1 MEPSLIP
8 GTFASSF
15 DVPQGGIGRIALLL
29 MCVTG
34 CLETVKIGW
43 HGGSVQGVI
52 GELRFDGRRAG
63 PASMCPDVTDNGRSW
78 HSPDKRVAMGAW
90 GGTGM
95 DCRLATDCNVATIA
109 DCTLYDR
116 DRLCAELG
124 LPPTSDEGDASLL
137 TKAYLRW
144 GEAML
149 ERLDGDFA
157 FVVCDLGAGRAF
169 AATDPMG
176 MRPLFYRHEPG
187 RSFAFSTSAHELAA
201 WTGLDPRIPESRL
214 LDPLLNAE
222 ELAHFKPE
230 IPRIDRL
237 LAAHACHV
245 GADSLRVGRYWSP
258 TGRRPSLSEND
269 TEGWIEGLRERMR
282 RAVSKR
288 VADGARVG
296 VMFSGG
302 LDSSAL
308 LALSCEMASVERVS
322 AYSLLDRG
330 DPSYPE
336 TLAIDRMIAA
346 TGATSIQCDVAN
358 LEEHGDT
365 ARAVLARVPRF
376 DYILN
381 GFVPYFNAMAA
392 KSGVNVMMYG
402 LDADALFSH
411 GDLLLK
417 RLRRGRY
424 HHVLREARKADRLL
438 GVPWLVPQVPKM
450 QATVILSAVLPF
462 PARRAL
468 RSMYEWMEQPAILR
482 EALVGDDAISR
493 LQLRGRLRE
502 QSRLLRSFPRQ
513 VGGLPASSMDRPVAL
528 DGVGRVEARTRHYG
542 LEMRCPFMDR
552 DLIEFAAWI
561 PLELRLRNGRP
572 KWILRK
578 AMNPYLPHA
587 VAWRGD
593 KVHPGSHFSRVVL
606 RPVLDQI
613 VRDYRG
619 SGPAIAPY
627 ADRDRFLEA
636 ADQWRAGAIEAVWKL
651 APLVALE
658 HWLQH
663 NRDLVHWGA

>member
-1 MEPSLIP
+1 MSRIGKNRRGME
-8 GTFASSF
+8 
-15 DVPQGGIGRIALLL
+15 D
-29 MCVTG
+29 
-34 CLETVKIGW
+34 
-43 HGGSVQGVI
+43 GVRGVV
-52 GELRFDGRRAG
+52 GELRFDGHPAG
-63 PASMCPDVTDNGRSW
+63 PAAASGIADNGMVW
-78 HSPDKRVAMGAW
+78 HSPDKRVAMGIW
-90 GGTGM
+90 GGSGM
-95 DCRLATDCNVATIA
+95 DCWHATDCNIVTIA

-116 DRLCAELG
+116 DWLCAELG
-124 LPPTSDEGDASLL
+124 LPPRSDEGVASLL

-187 RSFAFSTSAHELAA
+187 RSFAFSTSARRLAA

-214 LDPLLNAE
+214 LEPLLNAE

-230 IPRIDRL
+230 IPHIDRL
-237 LAAHACHV
+237 LAAHACHA
-245 GADSLRVGRYWSP
+245 GADSLRIGRYWSP
-258 TGRRPSLSEND
+258 GGRRPNLAED
-269 TEGWIEGLRERMR
+269 DIDGWIEGLRERMQ

-302 LDSSAL
+302 LDSSTL
-308 LALSCEMASVERVS
+308 LALSCQMASLKRVT
-322 AYSLLDRG
+322 AYSVLDRG
-330 DPSYPE
+330 DPFCPE

-358 LEEHGDT
+358 MEEYAAT
-365 ARAVLARVPRF
+365 ARAILARVPRF

-381 GFVPYFNAMAA
+381 GFIPLFNAMAA

-424 HHVLREARKADRLL
+424 HHVLREARKTDRLL
-438 GVPWLVPQVPKM
+438 GVPWLVPQMPKM
-450 QATVILSAVLPF
+450 QATAILSAVLPF
-462 PARRAL
+462 PVRRTL
-468 RSMYEWMEQPAILR
+468 RSVYEWMEEPTVLR
-482 EALVGDDAISR
+482 DAVLDDDAIGR
-493 LQLRGRLRE
+493 LKLRSRLRE
-502 QSRLLRSFPRQ
+502 QSRLFRSSPRQ
-513 VGGLPASSMDRPVAL
+513 VGGLPVSSMDGPIAL
-528 DGVGRVEARTRHYG
+528 DGVGRVQARTRHYG

-561 PLELRLRNGRP
+561 PLQLRLRNGRL

-593 KVHPGSHFSRVVL
+593 KVHPGSHFTRVVL

-627 ADRDRFLEA
+627 ADRDRFLQA
-636 ADQWRAGAIEAVWKL
+636 AEQWRAGAIEAVWTL

-663 NRDLVHWGA
+663 NRDQVHWGA